1 MSMNSKEYNFL
12 SIRYVAMAL
21 SILLMLISL
30 GSLIT
35 KGLNKGIDFTGGFL
49 IEVSYQQA
57 PTISQVRSD
66 LAGGGFPEAIVQ
78 NFGGSK
84 DLMIRILPREGVD
97 NKAVGKQIIAI
108 LDNSSNKAELRGS
121 EFIDPQVGEEL
132 TDQGG
137 LAMIFALIM
146 IMIYIIIR
154 FQWKFSIGAVAALI
168 HDVLITIGVFSFFQV
183 SFDLAVLAAIL
194 AVIGYSLND
203 TIVIF
208 DRIRENFR
216 LLRKIETLTILNKS
230 INQTINRTVITSGTT
245 LLVLCALYFIGGK
258 SLEGFSLALII
269 GVVIG
274 TYSSIYVATTSIF
287 LLDVSTSDLLQ
298 VKKEQIDL
306 PGITLSNQYIA
317 RDEGM
322 HCMLSIEIVKLFERA
337 PESS

>member
-1 MSMNSKEYNFL
+1 MNSKEYNFL

-30 GSLIT
+30 SSLMT

-84 DLMIRILPREGVD
+84 DLMIRILPREGID
-97 NKAVGKQIIAI
+97 NKAVGKQIIEI
-108 LDNSSNKAELRGS
+108 LNNSSNKAELRGS

-216 LLRKIETLTILNKS
+216 LLRKTETLTILNKS
-230 INQTINRTVITSGTT
+230 INQTISRTVITSGTT
-245 LLVLCALYFIGGK
+245 LLVLSALYFIGGK

-269 GVVIG
+269 GVIIG
-274 TYSSIYVATTSIF
+274 TYSSIYVATTSVF

-298 VKKEQIDL
+298 VKKEQID
-306 PGITLSNQYIA
+306 
-317 RDEGM
+317 DGM
-322 HCMLSIEIVKLFERA
+322 
-337 PESS
+337 P

>member
-1 MSMNSKEYNFL
+1 MSMNIKEYNFL
-12 SIRYVAMAL
+12 SVRYVAMAL

-30 GSLIT
+30 GSLMT

-84 DLMIRILPREGVD
+84 DLMIRILPREGID
-97 NKAVGKQIIAI
+97 NKAVGKQIIEI
-108 LDNSSNKAELRGS
+108 LNNSSNKAELRGS

-216 LLRKIETLTILNKS
+216 LLRKTETLTILNKS
-230 INQTINRTVITSGTT
+230 INQTISRTVITSGTT
-245 LLVLCALYFIGGK
+245 LLVLSALYFIGGK
-258 SLEGFSLALII
+258 SLEGFALALII
-269 GVVIG
+269 GVIIG
-274 TYSSIYVATTSIF
+274 TYSSIYVATTSVF
-287 LLDVSTSDLLQ
+287 LLDVSTNDLLQ
-298 VKKEQIDL
+298 VKKEQID
-306 PGITLSNQYIA
+306 
-317 RDEGM
+317 DGM
-322 HCMLSIEIVKLFERA
+322 
-337 PESS
+337 P